1 VQSTHT
7 SETISH
13 SRLQVLSKCCASVK
27 NFFVALFFD
36 SCRMVLDKLCH
47 STIIETWNRSMR
59 KLWMSLPC
67 LLAFVNVCRASDP
80 VLLTG
85 AGSTFIHPI
94 LSKWSKEYRLLH
106 PGIEIY
112 YEAIGS
118 GKGISRTLAGLVD
131 FGGAD
136 GPASDQQLEHAR
148 VKVFHIPVT
157 IGAVVP
163 AYNLPGVKEDI
174 RFTGAALAGI
184 FMGRIKKWDDPI
196 LVRANPNV
204 RLPDKE
210 IYVVSRLDSSGT
222 TYIWTDYLSKVS
234 PEWNKQLGRGT
245 QVLFPVGNG
254 TQFNEGVVA
263 SIKQNPYSIG
273 YLQTTYAIDNQIA
286 FGLVENVTGV
296 FAKAS
301 VAGITAAAATV
312 TNMPTDFRVSITN
325 ATGTDAYPVS
335 SFTWLLVPS
344 KIDDPAKKQALAGFL
359 RWILTEGQTMATP
372 LHYAPLPLDVAVK
385 ALHAVDQIQ

>member
-1 VQSTHT
+1 MQKGQQR
-7 SETISH
+7 
-13 SRLQVLSKCCASVK
+13 SRLPYFDYCRNGLRLSRNS
-27 NFFVALFFD
+27 FVAFRFHFD
-36 SCRMVLDKLCH
+36 NWRMVLDKLYN
-47 STIIETWNRSMR
+47 STIIESWNRTMR
-59 KLWMSLPC
+59 KLWMFLPC
-67 LLAFVNVCRASDP
+67 LLAFVDVCSASDP
-80 VLLTG
+80 VRLTG
-85 AGSTFIHPI
+85 AGSTFIRPI
-94 LSKWSKEYRLLH
+94 LSKWSKEYQRVH
-106 PGIEIY
+106 PAVEIY
-112 YEAIGS
+112 YEGLGS

-131 FGGAD
+131 FGASD
-136 GPASDQQLEHAR
+136 GPATDQQLEHAR
-148 VKVFHIPVT
+148 VKVLHIPVT

-163 AYNLPGVKEDI
+163 AYNLPGVKEDV

-184 FMGRIKKWDDPI
+184 FMGKITKWNDPI
-196 LVRANPNV
+196 LVRANPNN
-204 RLPDKE
+204 RLPDKN

-286 FGLVENVTGV
+286 FGLVENSNGV

-301 VAGITAAAATV
+301 VVGITAAAATV

-325 ATGTDAYPVS
+325 ATGTNSYPVS

-344 KIDDPAKKQALAGFL
+344 KIDDTGKKQALVDFV
-359 RWILTEGQTMATP
+359 RWILTKGQSMATP
-372 LHYAPLPLDVAVK
+372 LHYAPLPPDVAAKV
-385 ALHAVDQIQ
+385 LHAIDQIH